1 MVCCVATTSI
11 HISLYLASPLPL
23 REESALIADQLHSY
37 LRRLNLERNT
47 VLPYA
52 TPDTKEDLLT
62 LDKYLDLLAKQNYLE
77 KTRIPAPDGAEEN
90 ATIEWRW
97 GAREA
102 EFSQVAAAQ
111 FIVDV

>member
-1 MVCCVATTSI
+1 
-11 HISLYLASPLPL
+11 
-23 REESALIADQLHSY
+23 
-37 LRRLNLERNT
+37 
-47 VLPYA
+47 
-52 TPDTKEDLLT
+52 LT

-102 EFSQVAAAQ
+102 EFSEVAAAQ